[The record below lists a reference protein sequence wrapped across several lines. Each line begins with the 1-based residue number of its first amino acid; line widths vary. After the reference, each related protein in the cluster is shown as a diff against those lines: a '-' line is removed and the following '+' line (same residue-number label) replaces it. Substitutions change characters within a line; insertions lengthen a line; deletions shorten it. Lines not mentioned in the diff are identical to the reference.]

1 MFSCNRWLRGGL
13 DAFRLVLRRPL
24 WRTLRYR
31 HPLGVVVVL
40 SPEVVVTALEAVY
53 QCHLRLTR
61 LALVENVAV
70 GVAVLEP
77 LPLRLEVVAEEL
89 PWTLE
94 LRLSVLP
101 RLVRSFQLLR
111 TLQR

>member
-1 MFSCNRWLRGGL
+1 M
-13 DAFRLVLRRPL
+13 RRPL

-40 SPEVVVTALEAVY
+40 SPEVVVAVLEAVY

-61 LALVENVAV
+61 LALVEGVAV

-77 LPLRLEVVAEEL
+77 LPLRPEVVTEEM
-89 PWTLE
+89 PWTQV
-94 LRLSVLP
+94 LSLPVLP
-101 RLVRSFQLLR
+101 RLVRTFQLLR
-111 TLQR
+111 TWQK